1 MTPNEGSPNPRATP
15 AEVDDPKSDSAGNHA
30 GLERRIDQL
39 SSRIA
44 QLEREKADV
53 DAFAAVAAHELVQ
66 PLVMIEARAAMLGDR
81 LADDDLADARSEVD
95 DLARSAARLRRLV
108 ESVLHDARAG
118 NEALQRSTVD
128 LTIVLT
134 EVLSMLRPEIEARE
148 AQVVTGPLPSVSGD
162 RALLGSLFTNLLTNA
177 LKYGPAP
184 TLVHVAAARDG
195 DVWRIAFE
203 DNGEPIPEAER
214 DRIFEPF
221 HRGRGAR
228 RSRGAGLGLTTCRR
242 IVERHGGQ
250 IGLSVGTH
258 GGTAF
263 WFTLPA

>member
-1 MTPNEGSPNPRATP
+1 MTPNEGSPNPRAVP
-15 AEVDDPKSDSAGNHA
+15 VDAADPKSDSTGDHGA
-30 GLERRIDQL
+30 LERRIEQL

-44 QLEREKADV
+44 QLEQEKAEV
-53 DAFAAVAAHELVQ
+53 DSFAAVAAHELVQ

-118 NEALQRSTVD
+118 SEDLRRSTVD
-128 LTIVLT
+128 LTVVLT
-134 EVLSMLRPEIEARE
+134 EVLAMLRPEIEARE
-148 AQVVTGPLPSVSGD
+148 AQVVNGPLPSVSGD
-162 RALLGSLFTNLLTNA
+162 GALLGSLFTNLLTNA
-177 LKYGPAP
+177 LKYGPAR
-184 TLVHVAAARDG
+184 TLVHIAAVRDG

-203 DNGEPIPEAER
+203 DNGEPIPEADRE
-214 DRIFEPF
+214 RIFAPF

-228 RSRGAGLGLTTCRR
+228 RTRGAGLGLTTCRR
-242 IVERHGGQ
+242 IVERHGGE
-250 IGLSVGTH
+250 IGLAVGSH